1 MDKSVAAAL
10 QSANED
16 VVDTAVV
23 APKRSVASQYSE
35 PHLSFHSEMI
45 QWFHNASPKECE
57 AMTAIQLDYRFESN
71 DFRTEWWPLA
81 ELLGF
86 TRVDYYHFR
95 LPSSFG
101 VDFDPSMASM
111 ETEDQMVHKASTLCM
126 KLNALAIPQGRSVYD
141 RIGDG
146 YVNTSIGMLERSIS
160 NNRFRNL
167 AWKTNDVFDR
177 WTAVREQLIF
187 KKFHSMVTK
196 ECRCRDDEVK
206 MSDKMTVKTRRTQ
219 RRKRERSPISKGET
233 DVASFAQKRKLWS
246 SADAGA
252 ELLFHKGKRGKGKL
266 TGKYP
271 TRGNKIDNK
280 YQSLETSINYAETMT
295 AYKDFARNHQL
306 AEKACEREKRIVESS
321 FEEWKFLLST
331 NHSLLFYGVGSKRNL
346 LQSFS
351 DQDVDGDVI
360 EINGFDNSL
369 TVDGI
374 LQFLVDQWLEGREPT
389 IRKKN
394 LFHIHFEKNDS
405 TNRINTAERITPFF
419 PRHGDFHL
427 VQKAVAI
434 AKRIARQVMKTS
446 RPITLVIHSIDGVGL
461 SSDVAQEVLA
471 VLVSQSRTDCGLN
484 AIRLV
489 ASVDHVHGQ
498 IYTESH
504 SRHLFQWLRQEVHTH
519 RPYVEEVVEEQTIE
533 EKRGHVRSK
542 KSSEEKDPLGNYFD
556 EEEHLTMEHESIFS
570 VLKSLASTHAE
581 SLRQLARLQ
590 LDSDHD
596 WVNYTDLL
604 KQCRASR
611 IVQADQQLRLYMGEL
626 MDHNI
631 LERDKSKGS
640 SSMALYR
647 IPYSDEILTLI
658 WNFKTDR

>member
-1 MDKSVAAAL
+1 
-10 QSANED
+10 
-16 VVDTAVV
+16 
-23 APKRSVASQYSE
+23 
-35 PHLSFHSEMI
+35 
-45 QWFHNASPKECE
+45 
-57 AMTAIQLDYRFESN
+57 MTAIQLDYRFEA
-71 DFRTEWWPLA
+71 DYFRTEWWPLA

-95 LPSSFG
+95 LPSSFD
-101 VDFDPSMASM
+101 VDFDPSMAGIKA
-111 ETEDQMVHKASTLCM
+111 EDQMVHKASTLCM
-126 KLNALAIPQGRSVYD
+126 KLNALSIPQGRSVYD

-146 YVNTSIGMLERSIS
+146 YVNTSIGVLERSIS
-160 NNRFRNL
+160 NNRFLNL
-167 AWKTNDVFDR
+167 AWKRNDVIDR

-187 KKFHSMVTK
+187 RKFHSMVTK
-196 ECRCRDDEVK
+196 ECRCRDDDKK
-206 MSDKMTVKTRRTQ
+206 MGDKGTGKTKRTQ
-219 RRKRERSPISKGET
+219 RRKRDQSSISKGGT
-233 DVASFAQKRKLWS
+233 DAATVAPKRKLWS

-266 TGKYP
+266 PGKDP
-271 TRGNKIDNK
+271 TRGNRTDNTHLSEK
-280 YQSLETSINYAETMT
+280 TSINYAETMKT
-295 AYKDFARNHQL
+295 YKDFARNHQL
-306 AEKACEREKRIVESS
+306 AEKACEREKNIVESS
-321 FEEWKFLLST
+321 
-331 NHSLLFYGVGSKRNL
+331 SLLFYGVGSKKNL
-346 LQSFS
+346 MQSFS
-351 DQDVDGDVI
+351 NQDMDGDVI

-374 LQFLVDQWLEGREPT
+374 LQLLVDQWLEGREPT
-389 IRKKN
+389 IRKMN
-394 LFHIHFEKNDS
+394 LFHNHFEKNDRI
-405 TNRINTAERITPFF
+405 NRSNTAERITPFF

-446 RPITLVIHSIDGVGL
+446 RPITLVIHNIDGVGL
-461 SSDVAQEVLA
+461 SNGIAQEVLA

-489 ASVDHVHGQ
+489 ASVDNVHGQ
-498 IYTESH
+498 LYTESH

-519 RPYVEEVVEEQTIE
+519 RPYVEEVVQEQATE
-533 EKRGHVRSK
+533 EKRGAMKSK
-542 KSSEEKDPLGNYFD
+542 KSSEEKDPFGNNFD
-556 EEEHLTMEHESIFS
+556 EEEYLTMEHESIFS

-596 WVNYTDLL
+596 WVNYIDLL

-647 IPYSDEILTLI
+647 IPYSDEILNLI